1 MAETFTVDTTPQTE
15 TVVDESGSTEGL
27 TPDEQDSLQVGEQ
40 IQEQTEQLYAG
51 KYKSAEELEKAY
63 GELQKKLGDQGSE
76 DSEATGDTE
85 PVESKEDSQETKE
98 TEGVTEGYLEDGSVD
113 YSAVNEQ
120 YGDQLGDIFKNSNID
135 PWDISNHFHDNNG
148 TISEEMYTS
157 LENAGLSRASV
168 DSYLAGRAVES
179 GYNTAES
186 NDISDATVNEIKGYA
201 GGEESYSNMVQ
212 WASENLESGAVEAF
226 DNIVNTGSVDAIKLA
241 VNGLKAQYQN
251 SVGFEGTMVTGK
263 APVEQKDIY
272 RSQAELVAAMSD
284 RRYDNDPAYR
294 QDVIARLERSDN
306 LSF

>member
-40 IQEQTEQLYAG
+40 IQQQTEQLYAG

-63 GELQKKLGDQGSE
+63 GELQKKLGDQGAE
-76 DSEATGDTE
+76 DSEATGNTE

-135 PWDISNHFHDNNG
+135 PWSISNHFHENNG

-186 NDISDATVNEIKGYA
+186 NDISDATVNEIKSYA

-226 DNIVNTGSVDAIKLA
+226 DNIINTGSVDAIKLA

-251 SVGFEGTMVTGK
+251 AVGFEGTMVTGK
-263 APVEQKDIY
+263 APVQEKDVY

-294 QDVIARLERSDN
+294 QDVIAKLERSDN
-306 LSF
+306 LTF